1 MIGTLMAKSKIRSGF
16 NALNQRDLDTF
27 LAGFADDATWIFPGN
42 FSVSGEFKG
51 KKAVEK
57 WFRNF
62 MEVFPQIKFTVKH
75 IDVQNIFDMIGTNYV
90 AVEWDIHLKNRDGKE
105 FHNNGVT
112 TIDIKMGKAI
122 RGRDYI
128 SDLETTRKA
137 WGEG

>member
-16 NALNQRDLDTF
+16 NALNQRDIDTF
-27 LAGFADDATWIFPGN
+27 LAGWKDDATWTYPGN
-42 FSVSGEFKG
+42 LSISGEFKG
-51 KKAVEK
+51 KKAIEE
-57 WFRNF
+57 WFRKF
-62 MEVFPQIKFTVKH
+62 LEQFPQIKFNVKH

-90 AVEWDIHLKNRDGKE
+90 AVEWDIDLKNRDGKE
-105 FHNNGVT
+105 FHNSGVT
-112 TIDIKMGKAI
+112 AIDIKMGKAI